1 LALEFLQK
9 SFGVL
14 GRRRIP
20 RMRDAREDLI
30 ARVRTASEPQ
40 LSIIRTLVRNGDI
53 DRETLERYLT
63 NLAPRRK
70 WDSSRQR
77 ISGFVTEVIFG
88 DEDT

>member
-1 LALEFLQK
+1 
-9 SFGVL
+9 
-14 GRRRIP
+14 
-20 RMRDAREDLI
+20 MRDAREDLI
-30 ARVRTASEPQ
+30 ARVRTASEQQ